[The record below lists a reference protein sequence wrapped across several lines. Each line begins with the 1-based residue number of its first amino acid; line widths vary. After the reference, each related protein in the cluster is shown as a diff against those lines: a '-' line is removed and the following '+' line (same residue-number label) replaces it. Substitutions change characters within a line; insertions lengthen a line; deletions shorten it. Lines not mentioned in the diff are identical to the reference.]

1 MHLHFLPS
9 RSIIVEENTQDNA
22 EVKEVCLWENNR
34 IKSIHSS
41 LEIEANSLSMG
52 QVRDVINGKPVLG
65 EQREIQEVKVLIP
78 LKLNMEISVS
88 LKKFGL
94 EPTKLHSLP
103 MMTIAE
109 ALVLPFMVQIPFI
122 SEMLY

>member
-1 MHLHFLPS
+1 M
-9 RSIIVEENTQDNA
+9 EENTQDNA

-78 LKLNMEISVS
+78 LKLNMEISAS
-88 LKKFGL
+88 LKKFSL